1 MYDLPDVMAS
11 DITGFTMFNKEENRF
26 EYRSGLVMTNILL
39 ADEIIFQWEN
49 QEVFVD
55 FFDYPE
61 QLFPFFNI
69 TDKI

>member
-1 MYDLPDVMAS
+1 MLIKNYCLLLLKN
-11 DITGFTMFNKEENRF
+11 IHIYFN
-26 EYRSGLVMTNILL
+26 
-39 ADEIIFQWEN
+39 IFQWEN